1 MERHWLFEVMDGE
14 DEGVEFIV
22 CAPAMPEAFQIA
34 IAVFDEPTGL
44 KCYGEISEE
53 EAEMSGLDEY

>member
-14 DEGVEFIV
+14 YEGEEFIV
-22 CAPAMPEAFQIA
+22 CAPAKPEAFQIA
-34 IAVFDEPTGL
+34 MAVFDEPTGL